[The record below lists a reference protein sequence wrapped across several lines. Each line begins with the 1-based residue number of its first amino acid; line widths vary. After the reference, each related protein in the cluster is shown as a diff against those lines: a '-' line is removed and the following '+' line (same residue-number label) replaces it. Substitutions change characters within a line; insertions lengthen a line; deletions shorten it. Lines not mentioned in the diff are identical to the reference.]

1 MRMKIIIEE
10 NKPSND
16 VNKIINEMV
25 LHVSDRSDKQVTFAD
40 EHSIVYGRLKTRL
53 QLDIVKF
60 CLNEVDLKDDLMFFR
75 SMVGD
80 TLRESDI
87 LNYVKDVQDKYNNG
101 RSYNRNVSID
111 YFMETTRYDFVLVL
125 FVTIVRGENIFQT
138 RFVFRYRKS
147 NINAGVYGVSMS
159 GLPEKK

>member
-1 MRMKIIIEE
+1 MKILIEE

-16 VNKIINEMV
+16 MNKIINEMV
-25 LHVSDRSDKQVTFAD
+25 INIDDRSNKQVTYAD

-53 QLDIVKF
+53 QLDIVRF

-80 TLRESDI
+80 TLREADI
-87 LNYVKDVQDKYNNG
+87 LSYVKDIQDKYNNG
-101 RSYNRNVSID
+101 RSYNRNVGID
-111 YFMETTRYDFVLVL
+111 YFIETTRYDFVLVL
-125 FVTIVRGENIFQT
+125 FVTIIRGENVFQT
-138 RFVFRYRKS
+138 RFVFRYRKDS
-147 NINAGVYGVSMS
+147 VNAGVHGVGMS

>member
-1 MRMKIIIEE
+1 MKILIEE

-16 VNKIINEMV
+16 MNKIINEMV
-25 LHVSDRSDKQVTFAD
+25 INIDDKSNKQVTYAD

-80 TLRESDI
+80 TLRETDI
-87 LNYVKDVQDKYNNG
+87 LSYVKDIQDKYNNG
-101 RSYNRNVSID
+101 RSYNRNVGID
-111 YFMETTRYDFVLVL
+111 YFIETTRYDFVLVL
-125 FVTIVRGENIFQT
+125 FVTIIRGENVFQT
-138 RFVFRYRKS
+138 RFVFRYRKD
-147 NINAGVYGVSMS
+147 NINAGVHDVNMS

>member
-1 MRMKIIIEE
+1 MKILIEE

-16 VNKIINEMV
+16 MNKIINEMV
-25 LHVSDRSDKQVTFAD
+25 INIDDKSNKQVTYAD

-80 TLRESDI
+80 TLREADI
-87 LNYVKDVQDKYNNG
+87 LSYVKDIQDKYNNG
-101 RSYNRNVSID
+101 RSYNRNVGVD
-111 YFMETTRYDFVLVL
+111 YFIETTRYDFVLVL

-138 RFVFRYRKS
+138 RFVFRYRKD
-147 NINAGVYGVSMS
+147 NVNAGVHGVGMS